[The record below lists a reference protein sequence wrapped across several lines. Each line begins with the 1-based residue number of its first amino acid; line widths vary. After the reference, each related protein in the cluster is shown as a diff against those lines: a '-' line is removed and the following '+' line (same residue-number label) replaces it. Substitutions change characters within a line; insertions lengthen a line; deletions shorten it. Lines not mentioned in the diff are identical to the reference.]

1 MDENNMNQFDSF
13 SQDPANDVTPADN
26 VTGSGQVQNT
36 DTGFNGGA
44 AQNTDFGFNGGA
56 AQNTDFGF
64 NGGAAQNTD
73 FGFNGGAAQ
82 NTDTGFNG
90 GAARNTDFGF
100 DDGMVPHNDN
110 FNIYGDDI
118 SGGYEIM
125 EKKSKKGLIIGI
137 SVAAVVVIAALV
149 TGLYFILRKTPEEIV
164 KNAMKDTF
172 AETREKG
179 YSLLNDTLGLSEF
192 STEKADS
199 EVTFTVDECIVP
211 EYKGIGMT
219 GYASVDATDEDDVK
233 AAMGGKLEIAGESL
247 STDIKFVD
255 SVLYYT
261 MPELSDKTFKLT
273 ADDLVAIIQDAASS
287 YDGSAV
293 TGSDIDYSEL
303 YKKFKEVSE
312 TARKNFNDKITYERV
327 GSESITLNN
336 GKSVKTKKYTMTI
349 PKNSIKEYVNEY
361 VTAVVDY
368 ADENVTDEQ
377 WDELGITKEN
387 FEQFANMVPAYF
399 GMLITKDIVVDYYIA
414 DGKIVKLSSS
424 YKVSGFTQFQI
435 TLDVDFMGDKF
446 VTNDV
451 HGELAMSAGGD
462 DSENSVTYIYDRTSE
477 TKDGKWT
484 VNDKATMVLDD
495 DSDTEAES
503 MSFESEQVF
512 DSSTND
518 LTYTGKVTSTSTDDG
533 IVFELDGNYSDINK
547 GKSYTFNLNKFSM
560 TDVDGEVALSIS
572 GTSKV
577 GDLGKTIEA
586 DPNAVEFD
594 PNELDKG
601 KLEDIIDKWDKE
613 LGLSAL
619 DVGVVQ
625 DGLLGDSDQTFS
637 DNEEDTA
644 DAEISDEDFDD
655 TEYQGIAMKTSSGYT
670 IDIKE
675 PGDYSRSYANEYT
688 IDLYNYDADPSD
700 IYYSWDTYS
709 SIEDDMKTDFD
720 SRVDTY
726 GSDSVKV
733 IDTGSVELANGKTA
747 QYQITSIAMY
757 GSMIYYYD
765 FYVNLEGD
773 EYYTVTVTSWK
784 SADLLQDIVDKF
796 MSDDVV
802 VISK

>member
-13 SQDPANDVTPADN
+13 SQDPANDVTHADN

-44 AQNTDFGFNGGA
+44 AQNADFGFNGGA

-64 NGGAAQNTD
+64 DGGMAPQ
-73 FGFNGGAAQ
+73 
-82 NTDTGFNG
+82 
-90 GAARNTDFGF
+90 
-100 DDGMVPHNDN
+100 NDN

-118 SGGYEIM
+118 SGGYEIK

-233 AAMGGKLEIAGESL
+233 AAMGGSLEIAGESL

-261 MPELSDKTFKLT
+261 IPELSDKTFKLT

-387 FEQFANMVPAYF
+387 FEQIANMVPAYF
-399 GMLITKDIVVDYYIA
+399 GMLITKDIVVDYYVA

-462 DSENSVTYIYDRTSE
+462 DSETSVTYIYDRTSE

-484 VNDKATMVLDD
+484 VNDKATMVLGDD
-495 DSDTEAES
+495 PDTEAES

-560 TDVDGEVALSIS
+560 TDVDGEVALSVS

-586 DPNAVEFD
+586 DPSAVKFD

-625 DGLLGDSDQTFS
+625 DGLLGDSDQTSS

-675 PGDYSRSYANEYT
+675 PGDYSRSYASEYT

-709 SIEDDMKTDFD
+709 SIEDVMKTDLD
-720 SRVDTY
+720 SRVDIY

-733 IDTGSVELANGKTA
+733 IETGSVELANGKTA

>member
-13 SQDPANDVTPADN
+13 SQDPANDVAPADN

-44 AQNTDFGFNGGA
+44 AQNTDFGFNGGMA
-56 AQNTDFGF
+56 PQ
-64 NGGAAQNTD
+64 
-73 FGFNGGAAQ
+73 
-82 NTDTGFNG
+82 
-90 GAARNTDFGF
+90 
-100 DDGMVPHNDN
+100 NDN

-149 TGLYFILRKTPEEIV
+149 TGLYFILRKTPKEIV

-233 AAMGGKLEIAGESL
+233 AAMGGSLEIAGESL

-261 MPELSDKTFKLT
+261 IPELSDKTFKLT

-287 YDGSAV
+287 

-387 FEQFANMVPAYF
+387 FEQIANMVPAYF

-495 DSDTEAES
+495 DPDTEAES

-560 TDVDGEVALSIS
+560 TDVDGEVALSVS

-586 DPNAVEFD
+586 DPSAVKFD

-625 DGLLGDSDQTFS
+625 DGLLGDSDQTSS

-733 IDTGSVELANGKTA
+733 IETGSVELANGKTA

>member
-13 SQDPANDVTPADN
+13 SQDPANDVAPADN

-56 AQNTDFGF
+56 AQS
-64 NGGAAQNTD
+64 
-73 FGFNGGAAQ
+73 
-82 NTDTGFNG
+82 TDTGFNG

-100 DDGMVPHNDN
+100 DGGMAPQNDN

-233 AAMGGKLEIAGESL
+233 AAMGGSLEIAGESL

-261 MPELSDKTFKLT
+261 IPELSDKTFKLT

-387 FEQFANMVPAYF
+387 FEQIANMVPAYF

-462 DSENSVTYIYDRTSE
+462 DSETSVTYIYDRTSE

-495 DSDTEAES
+495 DPDTEAES

-560 TDVDGEVALSIS
+560 TDVDGEVALSVS

-586 DPNAVEFD
+586 DPSAVKFD

-625 DGLLGDSDQTFS
+625 DGLLGDSDQTSS

-675 PGDYSRSYANEYT
+675 PGDYSRSYASEYT

-709 SIEDDMKTDFD
+709 SIEDVMKTDLD
-720 SRVDTY
+720 SRVDIY

-733 IDTGSVELANGKTA
+733 IETGSVELANGKTA

>member
-13 SQDPANDVTPADN
+13 SQDPANDVAPADN

-56 AQNTDFGF
+56 AQS
-64 NGGAAQNTD
+64 
-73 FGFNGGAAQ
+73 
-82 NTDTGFNG
+82 TDTGFNG

-100 DDGMVPHNDN
+100 DGGMAPQNDN

-233 AAMGGKLEIAGESL
+233 AAMGGSLEIAGESL

-261 MPELSDKTFKLT
+261 IPELSDKTFKLT

-387 FEQFANMVPAYF
+387 FEQIANMVPAYF

-495 DSDTEAES
+495 DPDTEAES

-560 TDVDGEVALSIS
+560 TDVDGEVALSVS

-586 DPNAVEFD
+586 DPSAVKFD

-625 DGLLGDSDQTFS
+625 DGLLGDSDQTSS

-675 PGDYSRSYANEYT
+675 PGDYSRSYASEYT

-709 SIEDDMKTDFD
+709 SIEDVMKTDLD
-720 SRVDTY
+720 SRVDIY

-733 IDTGSVELANGKTA
+733 IENGSVELANGKTA

>member
-13 SQDPANDVTPADN
+13 LQDPVNDVAPADN

-56 AQNTDFGF
+56 A
-64 NGGAAQNTD
+64 
-73 FGFNGGAAQ
+73 
-82 NTDTGFNG
+82 
-90 GAARNTDFGF
+90 RNTDFGF
-100 DDGMVPHNDN
+100 DGGMAPQNDN

-233 AAMGGKLEIAGESL
+233 AAMGGSLEIAGESL

-261 MPELSDKTFKLT
+261 IPELSDKTFKLT

-312 TARKNFNDKITYERV
+312 TAGKNFNDKITYERV

-387 FEQFANMVPAYF
+387 FEQIANMVPAYF
-399 GMLITKDIVVDYYIA
+399 GMLVTKDIVVDYYIA

-495 DSDTEAES
+495 DPDTEAES

-560 TDVDGEVALSIS
+560 TDVDGEVALSVS

-586 DPNAVEFD
+586 DPSAVKFD

-625 DGLLGDSDQTFS
+625 DGLLGDSDQTSS

-675 PGDYSRSYANEYT
+675 PGDYSRSYASEYT

-709 SIEDDMKTDFD
+709 SIEDVMKTDLD
-720 SRVDTY
+720 SRVDIY

-733 IDTGSVELANGKTA
+733 IETGSVELANGKTA

>member
-13 SQDPANDVTPADN
+13 SQDPVNDVAPADN

-56 AQNTDFGF
+56 AQS
-64 NGGAAQNTD
+64 
-73 FGFNGGAAQ
+73 
-82 NTDTGFNG
+82 TDTGFNG

-100 DDGMVPHNDN
+100 DGGMAPQNDN

-233 AAMGGKLEIAGESL
+233 AAMGGSLEIAGESL

-261 MPELSDKTFKLT
+261 IPELSDKTFKLT

-387 FEQFANMVPAYF
+387 FEQIANMVPAYF

-484 VNDKATMVLDD
+484 VNDNATMVLDD
-495 DSDTEAES
+495 DPDTEAES

-560 TDVDGEVALSIS
+560 TDVDGEVALSVS

-586 DPNAVEFD
+586 DPSAVKFD

-625 DGLLGDSDQTFS
+625 DGLLGDSDQTSS

-675 PGDYSRSYANEYT
+675 PGDYSRSYASEYT

-709 SIEDDMKTDFD
+709 SIEDVMKTDLD
-720 SRVDTY
+720 SRVDIY

-733 IDTGSVELANGKTA
+733 IETGSVELANGKTA

>member
-13 SQDPANDVTPADN
+13 SQDPANDVAPADN

-56 AQNTDFGF
+56 A
-64 NGGAAQNTD
+64 
-73 FGFNGGAAQ
+73 
-82 NTDTGFNG
+82 
-90 GAARNTDFGF
+90 RNTDFGF
-100 DDGMVPHNDN
+100 DGGMAPQNDN

-233 AAMGGKLEIAGESL
+233 AAMGGSLEIAGESL

-261 MPELSDKTFKLT
+261 IPELSDKTFKLT

-387 FEQFANMVPAYF
+387 FEQIANMVPAYF

-495 DSDTEAES
+495 DPDTEAES

-560 TDVDGEVALSIS
+560 TDVDGEVALSVS

-586 DPNAVEFD
+586 DPSAVKFD

-625 DGLLGDSDQTFS
+625 DGLLGDSDQTSS

-675 PGDYSRSYANEYT
+675 PGDYSRSYASEYT

-709 SIEDDMKTDFD
+709 SIEDVMKTDLD
-720 SRVDTY
+720 SRVDIY

-733 IDTGSVELANGKTA
+733 IETGSVELANGKTA

>member
-56 AQNTDFGF
+56 AQS
-64 NGGAAQNTD
+64 
-73 FGFNGGAAQ
+73 
-82 NTDTGFNG
+82 TDTGFNG

-100 DDGMVPHNDN
+100 DGGMAPQNDN

-233 AAMGGKLEIAGESL
+233 AAMGGSLEIAGESL

-261 MPELSDKTFKLT
+261 IPELSDKTFKLT

-387 FEQFANMVPAYF
+387 FEQIANMVPAYF

-451 HGELAMSAGGD
+451 HGELAMRAGGD

-495 DSDTEAES
+495 DPDTEAES

-560 TDVDGEVALSIS
+560 TDVDGEVALSVS

-586 DPNAVEFD
+586 DPSAVKFD

-625 DGLLGDSDQTFS
+625 DGLLGDSDQTSS

-733 IDTGSVELANGKTA
+733 IENGSVELANGKTA

-757 GSMIYYYD
+757 GSMIYDYD
-765 FYVNLEGD
+765 FYVNLEVD

>member
-13 SQDPANDVTPADN
+13 SQDPVNDVAPADN

-56 AQNTDFGF
+56 A
-64 NGGAAQNTD
+64 
-73 FGFNGGAAQ
+73 
-82 NTDTGFNG
+82 
-90 GAARNTDFGF
+90 RNTDFGF
-100 DDGMVPHNDN
+100 DGGMAPQNDN

-233 AAMGGKLEIAGESL
+233 AAMGGSLEIAGESL

-261 MPELSDKTFKLT
+261 IPELSDKTFKLT

-312 TARKNFNDKITYERV
+312 TAGKNFNDKITYERV
-327 GSESITLNN
+327 GSESITFNN

-387 FEQFANMVPAYF
+387 FEQIANMVPAYF
-399 GMLITKDIVVDYYIA
+399 GMLVTKDIVVDYYIA

-495 DSDTEAES
+495 DPDTEAES

-560 TDVDGEVALSIS
+560 TDVDGEVALSVS

-586 DPNAVEFD
+586 DPSAVKFD

-625 DGLLGDSDQTFS
+625 DGLLGDSDQTSS

-675 PGDYSRSYANEYT
+675 PGDYSRSYASEYT

-709 SIEDDMKTDFD
+709 SIEDVMKTDLD
-720 SRVDTY
+720 SRVDIY

-733 IDTGSVELANGKTA
+733 IETGSVELANGKTA

>member
-13 SQDPANDVTPADN
+13 SQDPVNDVAPADN

-56 AQNTDFGF
+56 A
-64 NGGAAQNTD
+64 
-73 FGFNGGAAQ
+73 
-82 NTDTGFNG
+82 
-90 GAARNTDFGF
+90 RNTDFGF
-100 DDGMVPHNDN
+100 DGGMAPQNDN

-233 AAMGGKLEIAGESL
+233 AAMGGSLEIAGESL

-261 MPELSDKTFKLT
+261 IPELSDKTFKLT

-287 YDGSAV
+287 YEGSAV

-387 FEQFANMVPAYF
+387 FEQIANMVPAYF
-399 GMLITKDIVVDYYIA
+399 GMLVTKDIVVDYYIA

-495 DSDTEAES
+495 DPDTEAES

-560 TDVDGEVALSIS
+560 TDVDGEVALSVS

-586 DPNAVEFD
+586 DPSAVKFD

-625 DGLLGDSDQTFS
+625 DGLLGDSDQTSS

-675 PGDYSRSYANEYT
+675 PGDYSRSYASEYT

-709 SIEDDMKTDFD
+709 SIEDVMKTDLD
-720 SRVDTY
+720 SRVDIY

-733 IDTGSVELANGKTA
+733 IETGSVELANGKTA

>member
-13 SQDPANDVTPADN
+13 SQDPVNDVAPADN
-26 VTGSGQVQNT
+26 VTGSGHVQNT

-56 AQNTDFGF
+56 A
-64 NGGAAQNTD
+64 
-73 FGFNGGAAQ
+73 
-82 NTDTGFNG
+82 
-90 GAARNTDFGF
+90 RNTDFGF
-100 DDGMVPHNDN
+100 DGGMAPQNDN

-233 AAMGGKLEIAGESL
+233 AAMGGSLEIAGESL

-261 MPELSDKTFKLT
+261 IPELSDKTFKLT

-312 TARKNFNDKITYERV
+312 TAGKNFNDKITYERV

-387 FEQFANMVPAYF
+387 FEQIANMVPAYF
-399 GMLITKDIVVDYYIA
+399 GMLVTKDIVVDYYIA

-495 DSDTEAES
+495 DPDTEAES

-560 TDVDGEVALSIS
+560 TDVDGEVALSVS

-586 DPNAVEFD
+586 DPSAVKFD

-625 DGLLGDSDQTFS
+625 DGLLGDSDQTSS

-675 PGDYSRSYANEYT
+675 PGDYSRSYASEYT

-709 SIEDDMKTDFD
+709 SIEDVMKTDLD
-720 SRVDTY
+720 SRVDIY

-733 IDTGSVELANGKTA
+733 IETGSVELANGKTA

>member
-13 SQDPANDVTPADN
+13 SQDPANDVAPADN

-44 AQNTDFGFNGGA
+44 AQNTDFGFNGGMA
-56 AQNTDFGF
+56 PQ
-64 NGGAAQNTD
+64 
-73 FGFNGGAAQ
+73 
-82 NTDTGFNG
+82 
-90 GAARNTDFGF
+90 
-100 DDGMVPHNDN
+100 NDN

-149 TGLYFILRKTPEEIV
+149 TGLYFILRKTPKEIV

-233 AAMGGKLEIAGESL
+233 AAMGGSLEIAGESL

-261 MPELSDKTFKLT
+261 IPELSDKTFKLT

-387 FEQFANMVPAYF
+387 FEQIANMVPAYF

-495 DSDTEAES
+495 DPDTEAES

-560 TDVDGEVALSIS
+560 TDVDGEVALSVS

-586 DPNAVEFD
+586 DPSAVKFD

-625 DGLLGDSDQTFS
+625 DGLLGDSDQTSS

-675 PGDYSRSYANEYT
+675 PGDYSRSYASEYT

-709 SIEDDMKTDFD
+709 SIEDVMKTDLD
-720 SRVDTY
+720 SRVDIY

-733 IDTGSVELANGKTA
+733 IETGSVELANGKTA

>member
-13 SQDPANDVTPADN
+13 SQDPVNDVAPADN

-56 AQNTDFGF
+56 AQS
-64 NGGAAQNTD
+64 
-73 FGFNGGAAQ
+73 
-82 NTDTGFNG
+82 TDTGFNG

-100 DDGMVPHNDN
+100 DGGMAPQNDN

-233 AAMGGKLEIAGESL
+233 AAMGGSLEIAGESL

-261 MPELSDKTFKLT
+261 IPELSDKTFKLT

-312 TARKNFNDKITYERV
+312 TARKNFNDKITYERA

-387 FEQFANMVPAYF
+387 FEQIANMVPAYF
-399 GMLITKDIVVDYYIA
+399 GMLVTKDIVVDYYIA

-495 DSDTEAES
+495 DPDTEAES

-560 TDVDGEVALSIS
+560 TDVDGEVALSVS

-586 DPNAVEFD
+586 DPSAVKFD

-625 DGLLGDSDQTFS
+625 DGLLGDSDQTSS

-675 PGDYSRSYANEYT
+675 PGDYSRSYASEYT

-709 SIEDDMKTDFD
+709 SIEDVMKTDLD
-720 SRVDTY
+720 SRVDIY

-733 IDTGSVELANGKTA
+733 IETGSVELANGKTA

>member
-13 SQDPANDVTPADN
+13 SQDPANDVAPADN

-56 AQNTDFGF
+56 AQS
-64 NGGAAQNTD
+64 
-73 FGFNGGAAQ
+73 
-82 NTDTGFNG
+82 TDTGFNG

-100 DDGMVPHNDN
+100 DGGMAPQNDN

-233 AAMGGKLEIAGESL
+233 AAMGGSLEIAGESL

-261 MPELSDKTFKLT
+261 IPELSDKTFKLT

-387 FEQFANMVPAYF
+387 FEQIANMVPAYF

-495 DSDTEAES
+495 DPDTEAES

-560 TDVDGEVALSIS
+560 TDVDGEVALSVS

-586 DPNAVEFD
+586 DPSAVKFD

-625 DGLLGDSDQTFS
+625 DGLLGDSDQTSS

-675 PGDYSRSYANEYT
+675 PGDYSRSYASEYT

-709 SIEDDMKTDFD
+709 SIEDVMKTDLD
-720 SRVDTY
+720 SRVDIY

-733 IDTGSVELANGKTA
+733 IETGSVELANGKTA

>member
-13 SQDPANDVTPADN
+13 SQDPANDVAPADN

-44 AQNTDFGFNGGA
+44 AQNTDFGFNGGMA
-56 AQNTDFGF
+56 PQ
-64 NGGAAQNTD
+64 
-73 FGFNGGAAQ
+73 
-82 NTDTGFNG
+82 
-90 GAARNTDFGF
+90 
-100 DDGMVPHNDN
+100 NDN

-233 AAMGGKLEIAGESL
+233 AAMGGSLEIAGESL

-261 MPELSDKTFKLT
+261 IPELSDKTFKLT

-387 FEQFANMVPAYF
+387 FEQIANMVPAYF
-399 GMLITKDIVVDYYIA
+399 GMLVTKDIVVDYYIA

-495 DSDTEAES
+495 DPDTEAES

-560 TDVDGEVALSIS
+560 TDVDGEVALSVS

-586 DPNAVEFD
+586 DPSAVKFD

-625 DGLLGDSDQTFS
+625 DRLLGDSDQTSS

-733 IDTGSVELANGKTA
+733 IETGSVELANGKTA

>member
-13 SQDPANDVTPADN
+13 SQDPVNDVAPADN

-56 AQNTDFGF
+56 A
-64 NGGAAQNTD
+64 
-73 FGFNGGAAQ
+73 
-82 NTDTGFNG
+82 
-90 GAARNTDFGF
+90 RNTDFGF
-100 DDGMVPHNDN
+100 DGGMAPQNDN

-233 AAMGGKLEIAGESL
+233 AAMGGSLEIAGESL

-261 MPELSDKTFKLT
+261 IPELSDKTFKLT

-312 TARKNFNDKITYERV
+312 TAGKNFNDKITYERV

-361 VTAVVDY
+361 VMAVVDY

-387 FEQFANMVPAYF
+387 FEQIANMVPAYF
-399 GMLITKDIVVDYYIA
+399 GMLVTKDIVVDYYIA

-495 DSDTEAES
+495 DPDTEAES

-560 TDVDGEVALSIS
+560 TDVDGEVALSVS

-586 DPNAVEFD
+586 DPSAVKFD

-625 DGLLGDSDQTFS
+625 DGLLGDSDQTSS

-675 PGDYSRSYANEYT
+675 PGDYSRSYASEYT

-709 SIEDDMKTDFD
+709 SIEDVMKTDLD
-720 SRVDTY
+720 SRVDIY

-733 IDTGSVELANGKTA
+733 IETGSVELANGKTA

>member
-13 SQDPANDVTPADN
+13 SQDPVNDVAPADN

-56 AQNTDFGF
+56 A
-64 NGGAAQNTD
+64 
-73 FGFNGGAAQ
+73 
-82 NTDTGFNG
+82 
-90 GAARNTDFGF
+90 RNTDFGF
-100 DDGMVPHNDN
+100 DGGMAPQNDN

-233 AAMGGKLEIAGESL
+233 AAMGGSLEIAGESL

-261 MPELSDKTFKLT
+261 IPELSDKTFKLT

-312 TARKNFNDKITYERV
+312 TAGKNFNDKITYERV

-349 PKNSIKEYVNEY
+349 PKNSIKGYVNEY

-387 FEQFANMVPAYF
+387 FEQIANMVPAYF
-399 GMLITKDIVVDYYIA
+399 GMLVTKDIVVDYYIA

-495 DSDTEAES
+495 DPDTEAES

-560 TDVDGEVALSIS
+560 TDVDGEVALSVS

-586 DPNAVEFD
+586 DPSAVKFD

-625 DGLLGDSDQTFS
+625 DGLLGDSDQTSS

-675 PGDYSRSYANEYT
+675 PGDYSRSYASEYT

-709 SIEDDMKTDFD
+709 SIEDVMKTDLD
-720 SRVDTY
+720 SRVDIY

-733 IDTGSVELANGKTA
+733 IETGSVELANGKTA

>member
-13 SQDPANDVTPADN
+13 SQDPANDVAPADN

-44 AQNTDFGFNGGA
+44 AQNTDFGFNGGMA
-56 AQNTDFGF
+56 PQ
-64 NGGAAQNTD
+64 
-73 FGFNGGAAQ
+73 
-82 NTDTGFNG
+82 
-90 GAARNTDFGF
+90 
-100 DDGMVPHNDN
+100 NDN

-233 AAMGGKLEIAGESL
+233 AAMGGSLEIAGESL

-261 MPELSDKTFKLT
+261 IPELSDKTFKLT

-387 FEQFANMVPAYF
+387 FEQIANMVPAYF
-399 GMLITKDIVVDYYIA
+399 GMLVTKDIVVDYYIA

-495 DSDTEAES
+495 DPDTEAES

-560 TDVDGEVALSIS
+560 TDVDGEVALSVS

-586 DPNAVEFD
+586 DPSAVKFD

-625 DGLLGDSDQTFS
+625 DGLLGDSDQTSS

-675 PGDYSRSYANEYT
+675 PGDYSRSYASEYT

-733 IDTGSVELANGKTA
+733 IENGSVELANGKTA

>member
-13 SQDPANDVTPADN
+13 SQDPVNDVAPADN

-56 AQNTDFGF
+56 A
-64 NGGAAQNTD
+64 
-73 FGFNGGAAQ
+73 
-82 NTDTGFNG
+82 
-90 GAARNTDFGF
+90 RNTDFGF
-100 DDGMVPHNDN
+100 DGGMAPQNDN

-233 AAMGGKLEIAGESL
+233 AAMGGSLEIAGESL

-261 MPELSDKTFKLT
+261 IPELSDKTFKLT

-312 TARKNFNDKITYERV
+312 TAGKNFNDKITYERV

-387 FEQFANMVPAYF
+387 FEQIANMVPAYF
-399 GMLITKDIVVDYYIA
+399 GMLVTKDIVVDYYIA

-424 YKVSGFTQFQI
+424 YKVSGFIQFQI

-495 DSDTEAES
+495 DPDTEAES

-560 TDVDGEVALSIS
+560 TDVDGEVALSVS

-586 DPNAVEFD
+586 DPSAVKFD

-625 DGLLGDSDQTFS
+625 DGLLGDSDQTSS

-675 PGDYSRSYANEYT
+675 PGDYSRSYASEYT

-709 SIEDDMKTDFD
+709 SIEDVMKTDLD
-720 SRVDTY
+720 SRVDIY

-733 IDTGSVELANGKTA
+733 IETGSVELANGKTA

>member
-13 SQDPANDVTPADN
+13 SQDPANDVAPADN

-44 AQNTDFGFNGGA
+44 AQNTDFGF
-56 AQNTDFGF
+56 T
-64 NGGAAQNTD
+64 
-73 FGFNGGAAQ
+73 
-82 NTDTGFNG
+82 G

-100 DDGMVPHNDN
+100 DGGMAPQNDN

-233 AAMGGKLEIAGESL
+233 AAMGGSLEIAGESL

-261 MPELSDKTFKLT
+261 IPELSDKTFKLT

-387 FEQFANMVPAYF
+387 FEQIANMVPAYF
-399 GMLITKDIVVDYYIA
+399 GMLVTKDIVVDYYIA

-495 DSDTEAES
+495 DPDTEAES

-560 TDVDGEVALSIS
+560 TDVDGEVALSVS

-586 DPNAVEFD
+586 DPSAVKFD

-625 DGLLGDSDQTFS
+625 DGLLGDSDQTSS

-675 PGDYSRSYANEYT
+675 PGDYSRSYASEYT

-709 SIEDDMKTDFD
+709 SIEDVMKTDLD
-720 SRVDTY
+720 SRVDIY

-733 IDTGSVELANGKTA
+733 IETGSVELANGKTA

>member
-13 SQDPANDVTPADN
+13 SQDPANDVAPADN

-56 AQNTDFGF
+56 AQS
-64 NGGAAQNTD
+64 
-73 FGFNGGAAQ
+73 
-82 NTDTGFNG
+82 TDTGFNG

-100 DDGMVPHNDN
+100 DGGMAPQNDN

-118 SGGYEIM
+118 SGGYEIK

-233 AAMGGKLEIAGESL
+233 AAMGGSLEIAGESL

-261 MPELSDKTFKLT
+261 IPELSDKTFKLT

-387 FEQFANMVPAYF
+387 FEQIANMVPAYF

-495 DSDTEAES
+495 DPDTEAES

-560 TDVDGEVALSIS
+560 TDVDGEVALSVS

-586 DPNAVEFD
+586 DPSAVKFD

-625 DGLLGDSDQTFS
+625 DGLLGDSDQTSS

-675 PGDYSRSYANEYT
+675 PGDYSRSYASEYT

-709 SIEDDMKTDFD
+709 SIEDVMKTDLD
-720 SRVDTY
+720 SRVDIY

-733 IDTGSVELANGKTA
+733 IEIGSVELANGKTA

>member
-13 SQDPANDVTPADN
+13 SQDPVNDVAPADN

-56 AQNTDFGF
+56 A
-64 NGGAAQNTD
+64 
-73 FGFNGGAAQ
+73 
-82 NTDTGFNG
+82 
-90 GAARNTDFGF
+90 RNTDFGF
-100 DDGMVPHNDN
+100 DGGMAPQNDN

-199 EVTFTVDECIVP
+199 EVTFIVDECIVP

-233 AAMGGKLEIAGESL
+233 AAMGGSLEIAGESL

-261 MPELSDKTFKLT
+261 IPELSDKTFKLT

-312 TARKNFNDKITYERV
+312 TAGKNFNDKITYERV

-387 FEQFANMVPAYF
+387 FEQIANMVPAYF
-399 GMLITKDIVVDYYIA
+399 GMLVTKDIVVDYYIA

-495 DSDTEAES
+495 DPDTEAES

-560 TDVDGEVALSIS
+560 TDVDGEVALSVS

-586 DPNAVEFD
+586 DPSAVKFD

-625 DGLLGDSDQTFS
+625 DGLLGDSDQTSS

-675 PGDYSRSYANEYT
+675 PGDYSRSYASEYT

-709 SIEDDMKTDFD
+709 SIEDVMKTDLD
-720 SRVDTY
+720 SRVDIY

-733 IDTGSVELANGKTA
+733 IETGSVELANGKTA

>member
-13 SQDPANDVTPADN
+13 SQDPANDVAPADN

-56 AQNTDFGF
+56 A
-64 NGGAAQNTD
+64 
-73 FGFNGGAAQ
+73 
-82 NTDTGFNG
+82 
-90 GAARNTDFGF
+90 RNTDFGF
-100 DDGMVPHNDN
+100 DGGMAPQNDN

-233 AAMGGKLEIAGESL
+233 AAMGGSLEIAGESL

-261 MPELSDKTFKLT
+261 IPELSDKTFKLT

-387 FEQFANMVPAYF
+387 FEQIANMVPAYF
-399 GMLITKDIVVDYYIA
+399 GMLVTKDIVVDYYIA

-495 DSDTEAES
+495 DPDTEAES

-560 TDVDGEVALSIS
+560 TDVDGEVALSVS

-586 DPNAVEFD
+586 DPSAVKFD

-625 DGLLGDSDQTFS
+625 DGLLGDSDQTSS

-675 PGDYSRSYANEYT
+675 PGDYSRSYASEYT

-709 SIEDDMKTDFD
+709 SIEDVMKTDLD
-720 SRVDTY
+720 SRVDIY

-733 IDTGSVELANGKTA
+733 IEIGSVELANGKTA

>member
-13 SQDPANDVTPADN
+13 SQDPANDVAPADN

-64 NGGAAQNTD
+64 NGGMAPQ
-73 FGFNGGAAQ
+73 
-82 NTDTGFNG
+82 
-90 GAARNTDFGF
+90 
-100 DDGMVPHNDN
+100 NDN

-149 TGLYFILRKTPEEIV
+149 TGLYFILRKTPKEIV

-233 AAMGGKLEIAGESL
+233 AAMGGSLEIAGESL

-261 MPELSDKTFKLT
+261 IPELSDKTFKLT

-387 FEQFANMVPAYF
+387 FEQIANMVPAYF

-495 DSDTEAES
+495 DPDTEAES

-560 TDVDGEVALSIS
+560 TDVDGEVALSVS

-586 DPNAVEFD
+586 DPSAVKFD

-625 DGLLGDSDQTFS
+625 DGLLGDSDQTSS

-675 PGDYSRSYANEYT
+675 PGDYSRSYASEYT

-709 SIEDDMKTDFD
+709 SIEDVMKTDLD
-720 SRVDTY
+720 SRVDIY

-733 IDTGSVELANGKTA
+733 IEIGSVELANGKTA

>member
-13 SQDPANDVTPADN
+13 SQDPVNDVAPADN

-44 AQNTDFGFNGGA
+44 A
-56 AQNTDFGF
+56 
-64 NGGAAQNTD
+64 
-73 FGFNGGAAQ
+73 
-82 NTDTGFNG
+82 
-90 GAARNTDFGF
+90 RNTDFGF
-100 DDGMVPHNDN
+100 DGGMAPQNDN

-233 AAMGGKLEIAGESL
+233 AAMGGSLEIAGESL

-261 MPELSDKTFKLT
+261 IPELSDKTFKLT

-387 FEQFANMVPAYF
+387 FEQIANMVPAYF

-495 DSDTEAES
+495 DPDTEAES

-560 TDVDGEVALSIS
+560 TDVDGEVALSVS

-586 DPNAVEFD
+586 DPSAVKFD

-625 DGLLGDSDQTFS
+625 DGLLGDSDQTSS

-675 PGDYSRSYANEYT
+675 PGDYSRSYASEYT

-709 SIEDDMKTDFD
+709 SIEDVMKTDLD
-720 SRVDTY
+720 SRVDIY

-733 IDTGSVELANGKTA
+733 IETGSVELANGKTA

>member
-13 SQDPANDVTPADN
+13 SQDPANDVAPADN

-56 AQNTDFGF
+56 AQS
-64 NGGAAQNTD
+64 
-73 FGFNGGAAQ
+73 
-82 NTDTGFNG
+82 TDTGFNG

-100 DDGMVPHNDN
+100 DGGMAPQNDN

-233 AAMGGKLEIAGESL
+233 AAMGGSLEIAGESL

-261 MPELSDKTFKLT
+261 IPELSDKTFKLT

-387 FEQFANMVPAYF
+387 FEQIANMVPAYF

-462 DSENSVTYIYDRTSE
+462 DSENSVTYIYDRISE

-495 DSDTEAES
+495 DPDTEAES

-560 TDVDGEVALSIS
+560 TDVDGEVALSVS

-586 DPNAVEFD
+586 DPSAVKFD

-625 DGLLGDSDQTFS
+625 DGLLGDSDQTSS

-675 PGDYSRSYANEYT
+675 PGDYSRSYASEYT

-709 SIEDDMKTDFD
+709 SIEDVMKTDLD
-720 SRVDTY
+720 SRVDIY

-733 IDTGSVELANGKTA
+733 IETGSVELANGKTA

>member
-13 SQDPANDVTPADN
+13 SQDPVNDVAPADN

-56 AQNTDFGF
+56 A
-64 NGGAAQNTD
+64 
-73 FGFNGGAAQ
+73 
-82 NTDTGFNG
+82 
-90 GAARNTDFGF
+90 RNTDFGF
-100 DDGMVPHNDN
+100 DGGMAPQNDN

-199 EVTFTVDECIVP
+199 EVIFTVDECIVP

-233 AAMGGKLEIAGESL
+233 AAMGGSLEIAGESL

-261 MPELSDKTFKLT
+261 IPELSDKTFKLT

-312 TARKNFNDKITYERV
+312 TAGKNFNDKITYERV

-387 FEQFANMVPAYF
+387 FEQIANMVPAYF
-399 GMLITKDIVVDYYIA
+399 GMLVTKDIVVDYYIA

-495 DSDTEAES
+495 DPDTEAES

-560 TDVDGEVALSIS
+560 TDVDGEVALSVS

-586 DPNAVEFD
+586 DPSAVKFD

-625 DGLLGDSDQTFS
+625 DGLLGDSDQTSS

-675 PGDYSRSYANEYT
+675 PGDYSRSYASEYT

-709 SIEDDMKTDFD
+709 SIEDVMKTDLD
-720 SRVDTY
+720 SRVDIY

-733 IDTGSVELANGKTA
+733 IETGSVELANGKTA

>member
-13 SQDPANDVTPADN
+13 SQDPANDVAPADN

-56 AQNTDFGF
+56 AQS
-64 NGGAAQNTD
+64 
-73 FGFNGGAAQ
+73 
-82 NTDTGFNG
+82 TDTGFNG

-100 DDGMVPHNDN
+100 DGGMAPQNDN

-233 AAMGGKLEIAGESL
+233 AAMGGSLEIAGESL

-261 MPELSDKTFKLT
+261 IPELSDKTFKLT

-387 FEQFANMVPAYF
+387 FEQIANMVPAYF

-462 DSENSVTYIYDRTSE
+462 DSETSVTYIYDRTSE

-484 VNDKATMVLDD
+484 VNDKATMVLGDD
-495 DSDTEAES
+495 PDTEAES

-586 DPNAVEFD
+586 DPSAVKFD

-625 DGLLGDSDQTFS
+625 DGLLGDSDQTSS

-675 PGDYSRSYANEYT
+675 PGDYSRSYASEYT

-733 IDTGSVELANGKTA
+733 IENGSVELANGKTA

>member
-13 SQDPANDVTPADN
+13 SQDPANDVAPADN

-56 AQNTDFGF
+56 A
-64 NGGAAQNTD
+64 
-73 FGFNGGAAQ
+73 
-82 NTDTGFNG
+82 
-90 GAARNTDFGF
+90 RNTDFGF
-100 DDGMVPHNDN
+100 DGGMAPQNDN

-233 AAMGGKLEIAGESL
+233 AAMGGSLEIAGESL

-261 MPELSDKTFKLT
+261 IPELSDKTFKLT

-387 FEQFANMVPAYF
+387 FEQIANMVPAYF
-399 GMLITKDIVVDYYIA
+399 GMLVTKDIVVDYYIA

-495 DSDTEAES
+495 DPDTEAES

-560 TDVDGEVALSIS
+560 TDVDGEVALSVS

-586 DPNAVEFD
+586 DPSAVKFD

-601 KLEDIIDKWDKE
+601 KLEDIIDKCDKE

-625 DGLLGDSDQTFS
+625 DGLLGDSDQTSS

-675 PGDYSRSYANEYT
+675 PGDYSRSYASEYT

-709 SIEDDMKTDFD
+709 SIEDVMKTDLD
-720 SRVDTY
+720 SRVDIY

-733 IDTGSVELANGKTA
+733 IETGSVELANGKTA

>member
-13 SQDPANDVTPADN
+13 SQDPVNDVAPADN

-56 AQNTDFGF
+56 AQS
-64 NGGAAQNTD
+64 
-73 FGFNGGAAQ
+73 
-82 NTDTGFNG
+82 TDTGFNG

-100 DDGMVPHNDN
+100 DGGMAPQNDN

-118 SGGYEIM
+118 SGGYEIK

-233 AAMGGKLEIAGESL
+233 AAMGGSLEIAGESL

-261 MPELSDKTFKLT
+261 IPELSDKTFKLT

-387 FEQFANMVPAYF
+387 FEQIANMVPAYF

-495 DSDTEAES
+495 DPDTEAES

-560 TDVDGEVALSIS
+560 TDVDGEVALSVS

-586 DPNAVEFD
+586 DPSAVKFD

-625 DGLLGDSDQTFS
+625 DGLLGDSDQTSS

-675 PGDYSRSYANEYT
+675 PGDYSRSYASEYT

-709 SIEDDMKTDFD
+709 SIEDVMKTDLD
-720 SRVDTY
+720 SRVDIY

-733 IDTGSVELANGKTA
+733 IETGSVELANGKTA

>member
-13 SQDPANDVTPADN
+13 SQDPANDVAPADN

-44 AQNTDFGFNGGA
+44 AQNTDLGFNGGA
-56 AQNTDFGF
+56 AQS
-64 NGGAAQNTD
+64 
-73 FGFNGGAAQ
+73 
-82 NTDTGFNG
+82 TDTGFNG

-100 DDGMVPHNDN
+100 DGGMAPQNDN

-233 AAMGGKLEIAGESL
+233 AAMGGSLEIAGESL

-261 MPELSDKTFKLT
+261 IPELSDKTFKLT

-387 FEQFANMVPAYF
+387 FEQIANMVPAYF

-495 DSDTEAES
+495 DPDTEAES

-560 TDVDGEVALSIS
+560 TDVDGEVALSVS

-586 DPNAVEFD
+586 DPSAVKFD

-625 DGLLGDSDQTFS
+625 DGLLGDSDQTSS

-675 PGDYSRSYANEYT
+675 PGDYSRSYASEYT

-709 SIEDDMKTDFD
+709 SIEDVMKTDLD
-720 SRVDTY
+720 SRVDIY

-733 IDTGSVELANGKTA
+733 IETGSVELANGKTA

>member
-56 AQNTDFGF
+56 AQS
-64 NGGAAQNTD
+64 
-73 FGFNGGAAQ
+73 
-82 NTDTGFNG
+82 TDTGFNG

-100 DDGMVPHNDN
+100 DGGMAPQNDN

-233 AAMGGKLEIAGESL
+233 AAMGGSLEIAGESL

-261 MPELSDKTFKLT
+261 IPELSDKTFKLT

-287 YDGSAV
+287 YEGSAV

-387 FEQFANMVPAYF
+387 FEQIANMVPAYF
-399 GMLITKDIVVDYYIA
+399 GMLVTKDIVVDYYIA

-495 DSDTEAES
+495 DPDTEAES

-560 TDVDGEVALSIS
+560 TDVDGEVALSVS

-586 DPNAVEFD
+586 DPSAVKFD

-625 DGLLGDSDQTFS
+625 DGLLGDSDQTSS

-675 PGDYSRSYANEYT
+675 PGDYSRSYASEYT

-709 SIEDDMKTDFD
+709 SIEDVMKTDLD
-720 SRVDTY
+720 SRVDIY

-733 IDTGSVELANGKTA
+733 IETGSVELANGKTA

>member
-13 SQDPANDVTPADN
+13 SQDPANDVAPADN

-56 AQNTDFGF
+56 A
-64 NGGAAQNTD
+64 
-73 FGFNGGAAQ
+73 
-82 NTDTGFNG
+82 
-90 GAARNTDFGF
+90 RNTDFGF
-100 DDGMVPHNDN
+100 DGGMAPQNDN

-118 SGGYEIM
+118 SGGYEIK

-233 AAMGGKLEIAGESL
+233 AAMGGSLEIAGESL

-261 MPELSDKTFKLT
+261 IPELSDKTFKLT

-387 FEQFANMVPAYF
+387 FEQIANMVPAYF

-495 DSDTEAES
+495 DPDTEAES

-560 TDVDGEVALSIS
+560 TDVDGEVALSVS

-586 DPNAVEFD
+586 DPSAVKFD

-625 DGLLGDSDQTFS
+625 DGLLGDSDQTSS

-675 PGDYSRSYANEYT
+675 PGDYSRSYASEYT

-709 SIEDDMKTDFD
+709 SIEDVMKTDLD
-720 SRVDTY
+720 SRVDIY

-733 IDTGSVELANGKTA
+733 IETGSVELANGKTA

>member
-13 SQDPANDVTPADN
+13 SQDPANDVAPADN

-56 AQNTDFGF
+56 AQS
-64 NGGAAQNTD
+64 
-73 FGFNGGAAQ
+73 
-82 NTDTGFNG
+82 TDTGFNG

-100 DDGMVPHNDN
+100 DGGMAPQNDN

-233 AAMGGKLEIAGESL
+233 AAMGGSLEIAGESL

-261 MPELSDKTFKLT
+261 IPELSDKTFKLT

-387 FEQFANMVPAYF
+387 FEQIANMVPAYF
-399 GMLITKDIVVDYYIA
+399 GMLVTKDIVVDYYIA

-495 DSDTEAES
+495 DPDTEAES

-560 TDVDGEVALSIS
+560 TDVDGEVALSVS

-586 DPNAVEFD
+586 DPSAVKFD

-625 DGLLGDSDQTFS
+625 DGLLGDSDQTSS

-675 PGDYSRSYANEYT
+675 PGDYSRSYASEYT

-709 SIEDDMKTDFD
+709 SIEDVMKTDLD
-720 SRVDTY
+720 SRVDIY

-733 IDTGSVELANGKTA
+733 IETGSVELANGKTA

>member
-44 AQNTDFGFNGGA
+44 AQNTDFGFNGGMA
-56 AQNTDFGF
+56 PQ
-64 NGGAAQNTD
+64 
-73 FGFNGGAAQ
+73 
-82 NTDTGFNG
+82 
-90 GAARNTDFGF
+90 
-100 DDGMVPHNDN
+100 NDN

-149 TGLYFILRKTPEEIV
+149 TGLYFILRKTPKEIV

-233 AAMGGKLEIAGESL
+233 AAMGGSLEIAGESL

-261 MPELSDKTFKLT
+261 IPELSDKTFKLT

-387 FEQFANMVPAYF
+387 FEQIANMVPAYF

-495 DSDTEAES
+495 DPDTEAES

-560 TDVDGEVALSIS
+560 TDVDGEVALSVS

-586 DPNAVEFD
+586 DPSAVKFD

-625 DGLLGDSDQTFS
+625 DGLLGDSDQTSS

-675 PGDYSRSYANEYT
+675 PGDYSRSYASEYT

-709 SIEDDMKTDFD
+709 SIEDVMKTDLD
-720 SRVDTY
+720 SRVDIY

-733 IDTGSVELANGKTA
+733 IEIGSVELANGKTA

>member
-13 SQDPANDVTPADN
+13 SQDPVNDVAPADN

-56 AQNTDFGF
+56 A
-64 NGGAAQNTD
+64 
-73 FGFNGGAAQ
+73 
-82 NTDTGFNG
+82 
-90 GAARNTDFGF
+90 RNTDFGF
-100 DDGMVPHNDN
+100 DGGMAPQNDN

-233 AAMGGKLEIAGESL
+233 AAMGGSLEIAGESL

-261 MPELSDKTFKLT
+261 IPELSDKTFKLT

-312 TARKNFNDKITYERV
+312 TAGKNFNDKITYERV

-387 FEQFANMVPAYF
+387 FEQIANMVPAYF
-399 GMLITKDIVVDYYIA
+399 GMLVTKDIVVDYYIA

-495 DSDTEAES
+495 DPDTEAES

-518 LTYTGKVTSTSTDDG
+518 LTYTGKVTSTSTDDRDR
-533 IVFELDGNYSDINK
+533 I
-547 GKSYTFNLNKFSM
+547 
-560 TDVDGEVALSIS
+560 
-572 GTSKV
+572 
-577 GDLGKTIEA
+577 
-586 DPNAVEFD
+586 
-594 PNELDKG
+594 
-601 KLEDIIDKWDKE
+601 
-613 LGLSAL
+613 
-619 DVGVVQ
+619 
-625 DGLLGDSDQTFS
+625 
-637 DNEEDTA
+637 
-644 DAEISDEDFDD
+644 
-655 TEYQGIAMKTSSGYT
+655 
-670 IDIKE
+670 
-675 PGDYSRSYANEYT
+675 
-688 IDLYNYDADPSD
+688 
-700 IYYSWDTYS
+700 
-709 SIEDDMKTDFD
+709 
-720 SRVDTY
+720 
-726 GSDSVKV
+726 
-733 IDTGSVELANGKTA
+733 
-747 QYQITSIAMY
+747 
-757 GSMIYYYD
+757 
-765 FYVNLEGD
+765 
-773 EYYTVTVTSWK
+773 
-784 SADLLQDIVDKF
+784 
-796 MSDDVV
+796 
-802 VISK
+802 

>member
-44 AQNTDFGFNGGA
+44 AQNTD
-56 AQNTDFGF
+56 
-64 NGGAAQNTD
+64 
-73 FGFNGGAAQ
+73 
-82 NTDTGFNG
+82 TGFNG

-100 DDGMVPHNDN
+100 DGGMAPHNDN

-118 SGGYEIM
+118 SGGYEIK

-211 EYKGIGMT
+211 EYKGMGMT

-261 MPELSDKTFKLT
+261 IPELSDKTFKLT

-387 FEQFANMVPAYF
+387 FEQIANMIPAYF

-495 DSDTEAES
+495 DPDTEAES

-560 TDVDGEVALSIS
+560 TDVDGEVALSVS

-586 DPNAVEFD
+586 DPSAVKFD

-625 DGLLGDSDQTFS
+625 DGLLGDSDQTSS

-655 TEYQGIAMKTSSGYT
+655 TEYQGIAMKTTSGYS

-675 PGDYSRSYANEYT
+675 PGDYSRSYASEYK

-720 SRVDTY
+720 SRVDIY
-726 GSDSVKV
+726 GSDSVNV
-733 IDTGSVELANGKTA
+733 IETGSVELANGKTA